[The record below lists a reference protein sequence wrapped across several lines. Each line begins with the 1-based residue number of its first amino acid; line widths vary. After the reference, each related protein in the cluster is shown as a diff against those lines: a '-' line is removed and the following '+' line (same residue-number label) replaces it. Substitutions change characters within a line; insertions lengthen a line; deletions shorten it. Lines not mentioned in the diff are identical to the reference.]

1 MAEAFSRKGT
11 TSCRKGVSVTNL
23 SWWDGAATKSPKRPR
38 WVICRGWSNCTHP
51 PKAACAVVGGA
62 ALASHALHDPD
73 ELTGQPGGCPGRPGL
88 GRDGSPES
96 MTETCF
102 LHDFEPPPGNRSA
115 TTGNHGRNILQVRNK
130 VMQERCLRHESDLVG
145 WCCDQVPKTPQM
157 GHLQGVVK
165 LHASAKA
172 ACAPPEYLWTQTV
185 NALQTLHF

>member
-1 MAEAFSRKGT
+1 MQETCLRHESVLVGWCCDQVPKTPQMGHLQ
-11 TSCRKGVSVTNL
+11 GVVKLHAS
-23 SWWDGAATKSPKRPR
+23 TKSGVR
-38 WVICRGWSNCTHP
+38 
-51 PKAACAVVGGA
+51 VVGGA

-73 ELTGQPGGCPGRPGL
+73 ELTGQPGGCLGRPGL

-115 TTGNHGRNILQVRNK
+115 TTGNHGRNILQVRSK

-145 WCCDQVPKTPQM
+145 WCCDQVPKVPQM

-165 LHASAKA
+165 LHASAKG
-172 ACAPPEYLWTQTV
+172 ACAPPEYLWTQMV
-185 NALQTLHF
+185 NVLQNLHF